1 MKREFD
7 ICRDF
12 DPYKCWD
19 LGCYD
24 VEDSL
29 IYDENGEIVD
39 EELYCGGD
47 CSSVETCPL
56 RKNIE
61 LHRNVQERCSVFR

>member
-7 ICRDF
+7 ICQDF

-24 VEDSL
+24 VEENL
-29 IYDENGEIVD
+29 IYDGNGEIVD

-47 CSSVETCPL
+47 FSSIKTCPL
-56 RKNIE
+56 RKHIE
-61 LHRNVQERCSVFR
+61 LQGS

>member
-1 MKREFD
+1 MNSVFD

-19 LGCYD
+19 YDCYD
-24 VEDSL
+24 VEENL

-39 EELYCGGD
+39 EELYCSRD
-47 CSSVETCPL
+47 VSSVEICPL
-56 RKNIE
+56 RKRIE
-61 LHRNVQERCSVFR
+61 SQGS

>member
-1 MKREFD
+1 MKRQFD

-19 LGCYD
+19 LGCIE

-39 EELYCGGD
+39 EELFCGSD
-47 CSSVETCPL
+47 FTDPEKCPL
-56 RKNIE
+56 KRHIE
-61 LHRNVQERCSVFR
+61 GLDIDDVQTSK